1 MGKDRYLG
9 FLINSRTSVL
19 SSQTRIR
26 SFPVRQNP
34 GEGKRGR
41 GGVLR
46 YISDRG
52 VRIMGNLS
60 IPPNKFNGSKRNGKK
75 SYLSKHLNLPYHVI
89 CVTETRSY
97 L

>member
-19 SSQTRIR
+19 SSQTRNR

-41 GGVLR
+41 GGGGGDSG
-46 YISDRG
+46 IS
-52 VRIMGNLS
+52 
-60 IPPNKFNGSKRNGKK
+60 
-75 SYLSKHLNLPYHVI
+75 
-89 CVTETRSY
+89 VTAGCE
-97 L
+97 